1 MFSTLFMSE
10 CLLGCLFIS
19 LRNGSMEGLN
29 KVLPEGLPLGMVK
42 EFEESMRSA
51 VLVRQ
56 SFLDL
61 RDNFRR
67 VVDPSL
73 LSPAGITFLLLS
85 FLFGGGLKQ
94 MVLVL
99 FIYTEV
105 TGNLGSNLDA

>member
-1 MFSTLFMSE
+1 MFSTLFMSA
-10 CLLGCLFIS
+10 CFLGFLFIS

-29 KVLPEGLPLGMVK
+29 EVLPEGLPMGMVK
-42 EFEESMRSA
+42 EFEESIRSA

-85 FLFGGGLKQ
+85 FLQ
-94 MVLVL
+94 IVLVL
-99 FIYTEV
+99 FSYIEE
-105 TGNLGSNLDA
+105 TGNLEWRLDS

>member
-1 MFSTLFMSE
+1 
-10 CLLGCLFIS
+10 
-19 LRNGSMEGLN
+19 MEGLN
-29 KVLPEGLPLGMVK
+29 EVLPEGLPVGMVK
-42 EFEESMRSA
+42 EFEESIRSA

-73 LSPAGITFLLLS
+73 LSPAGITLLLLS
-85 FLFGGGLKQ
+85 CLQ

-99 FIYTEV
+99 FSYIED
-105 TGNLGSNLDA
+105 TGNLGWRLDS

>member
-1 MFSTLFMSE
+1 MSA
-10 CLLGCLFIS
+10 CLLGFLFIS

-29 KVLPEGLPLGMVK
+29 EVLPEGLPMGMVK
-42 EFEESMRSA
+42 EFEESIRSA

-73 LSPAGITFLLLS
+73 LSPAGITLLLLS
-85 FLFGGGLKQ
+85 CLQ

-99 FIYTEV
+99 FSYIED
-105 TGNLGSNLDA
+105 TGNLGWRLDS